1 MSNPTGGSVT
11 GATSLFRP
19 SILTVTSDFSHP
31 ANGLSTGAGDA
42 TGHQTTALP
51 IIEPATPIHGVDP
64 QPVPNVEK
72 SVPSDY
78 VFGCNISSRVVN
90 ADTTHGASSN
100 LLTVTSDQSSSSV
113 FTELAKA
120 VSSKPIESN
129 SKTLADSVNKI
140 TEDQK
145 HSALNLSEIDPVTG
159 EEDELPIFRQ
169 HCRAY
174 IFDTEKQKWNSLG
187 GSHFHLN
194 DSRPEG
200 LPDQSGFRSRIVVRL
215 ASTRR
220 VIINSPVWAD
230 MPVALVN
237 SRNLRI
243 GAISEDGGHI
253 RSYLLT
259 FSSDELACTLFDLL
273 SVRKEKVEPLKKVES
288 PSNTVGHKRSADV
301 PAGGPSPKLA
311 TLDSTA
317 SDFRCS
323 QPDSNDHA
331 TAHFP
336 QSVFTP
342 NANQTDVPAGGT
354 PAKVSDDSVKPPCKS
369 ILVNTVSTV
378 VEQFRK
384 FRSQN
389 FLDFS
394 RSPQVIDSEDGYI
407 TLELN
412 CQLYSFDEE
421 KRDWLQ
427 RGAVDI
433 CVKDVSS
440 ESTALSNCAE
450 DNPQNTAIPAHSCL
464 TINTAGT
471 HNLLTAT
478 PIWSGTTACLVDERV
493 VQLVTATPGYKGDD
507 SSPVTPE
514 VSAYLVV
521 MQSPEDA
528 TKFYQTIVS
537 RIDSVKEHC
546 SRQSR
551 GASCDLSSEVHAAP
565 EMSQPH
571 ASTDPSETT
580 SPDRSV

>member
-31 ANGLSTGAGDA
+31 ANGLSTGAGDV

-51 IIEPATPIHGVDP
+51 IIEPATTIHGVDP

-78 VFGCNISSRVVN
+78 VFGSNISSRVMN
-90 ADTTHGASSN
+90 ADTTHGASSS

-200 LPDQSGFRSRIVVRL
+200 LPDPSGFRSRIVVRL

-253 RSYLLT
+253 RSYLFT

-301 PAGGPSPKLA
+301 PTGGPSPKLA
-311 TLDSTA
+311 TLDPTA
-317 SDFRCS
+317 SGSRCS
-323 QPDSNDHA
+323 QPDSNDHTA
-331 TAHFP
+331 AHFP
-336 QSVFTP
+336 QSVFTL
-342 NANQTDVPAGGT
+342 NANQPDVPAGGT

-369 ILVNTVSTV
+369 TLVNTVSTV
-378 VEQFRK
+378 VEQLRK
-384 FRSQN
+384 FRSQH

-394 RSPQVIDSEDGYI
+394 LSPQFIDSEDGYI
-407 TLELN
+407 ALESN

-421 KRDWLQ
+421 KRDWLR

-433 CVKDVSS
+433 CVKDASS
-440 ESTALSNCAE
+440 ESIALSSCTD
-450 DNPQNTAIPAHSCL
+450 DNPPSTTILAHSCL

-471 HNLLTAT
+471 HDLLTAT
-478 PIWSGTTACLVDERV
+478 PIWSGTTACLADERV
-493 VQLVTATPGYKGDD
+493 VQLITAMPGYKGDD
-507 SSPVTPE
+507 SSTVTPE
-514 VSAYLVV
+514 VNAYLIV

-528 TKFYQTIVS
+528 TKFYQTLVS
-537 RIDSVKEHC
+537 RIDSVKEHY
-546 SRQSR
+546 SQQRR
-551 GASCDLSSEVHAAP
+551 GASGDLSSEVHATP
-565 EMSQPH
+565 KLSQPQP
-571 ASTDPSETT
+571 STEPPETT
-580 SPDRSV
+580 PPDRSV